1 MIDFTALRKA
11 CDLAT
16 PGKWFARKRF
26 LSLVADNSG
35 PGATL
40 PTNHLGVLREADD
53 AAFAAIARTAVPEL
67 LDRVEALEAEVA
79 VLRTLRD
86 AALVWRSRTDN
97 DVAEYDCKCEEC
109 DFLRAIDAALVTK

>member
-1 MIDFTALRKA
+1 MIDLTALRKA

-67 LDRVEALEAEVA
+67 LDRVEALEAG
-79 VLRTLRD
+79 LREALQIAMDGGAYCDRD
-86 AALVWRSRTDN
+86 FDCIEPDCKRLAAL
-97 DVAEYDCKCEEC
+97 
-109 DFLRAIDAALVTK
+109 AALVTT